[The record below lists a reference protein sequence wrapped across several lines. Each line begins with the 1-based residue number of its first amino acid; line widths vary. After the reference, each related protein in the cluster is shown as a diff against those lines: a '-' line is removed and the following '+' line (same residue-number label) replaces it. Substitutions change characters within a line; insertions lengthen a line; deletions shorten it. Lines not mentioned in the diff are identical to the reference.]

1 MSWLR
6 GPAVAGRYLMLWK
19 FLAMSKFKFP
29 TDLDFVKKASKKV
42 LDDLADVKLDEL
54 AIFHIKLCFEEA
66 FINAVKYGSKSDS
79 RLSVNIE
86 VVKKDKEVE
95 VVVSDQGK
103 GFDFTQ
109 SSDPTTE
116 ENRDKLGGREVF
128 LIKNLMDKVI
138 FEKNGSCVRMV
149 QKINA

>member
-1 MSWLR
+1 MTTQQGDRL
-6 GPAVAGRYLMLWK
+6 K
-19 FLAMSKFKFP
+19 FSFP
-29 TDLDFVKKASKKV
+29 SELKNLKSASQKV
-42 LDDLADVKLDEL
+42 LDFLRNLKLQETVLFD
-54 AIFHIKLCFEEA
+54 IRLCFEEA

-116 ENRDKLGGREVF
+116 ENRDKLSGRGVF
-128 LIKNLMDKVI
+128 LIRNLMDKVI
-138 FEKNGSCVRMV
+138 FEKNGSCLRMIK
-149 QKINA
+149 KIDA

>member
-1 MSWLR
+1 MTTQQGDRL
-6 GPAVAGRYLMLWK
+6 K
-19 FLAMSKFKFP
+19 FSFP
-29 TDLDFVKKASKKV
+29 SELKNLKSASQKV
-42 LDDLADVKLDEL
+42 LDFLRNLKLQETVLFD
-54 AIFHIKLCFEEA
+54 IRLCFEEA

-79 RLSVNIE
+79 RLSVDIE

-116 ENRDKLGGREVF
+116 ENRDKLSGRGVF

-138 FEKNGSCVRMV
+138 FEKNGSCLRMIK
-149 QKINA
+149 KIDV